1 MPSPAPR
8 VAVLG
13 AGPIGLDAA
22 LACVQ
27 AGLPVTVYEAGD
39 TVGAHVR
46 AWGHVRLFTPWA
58 MNTSPRMRAHHVRE
72 HATDTGDRC
81 PTGAELDARVL
92 QPIARSPALR
102 ERIKLRHK
110 VVAIARDGLL
120 KHEDIAG
127 AARAAAPFRLLLD
140 TPDGERETFA
150 DVVVDAT
157 GTYGTANALGDG
169 GIPAPGERALTH
181 RITRTLPR
189 VQDPSE
195 WSGTVLLIGAGK
207 SAQTAARELAAL
219 PDTRLHWLVRNPQ
232 PTWGQ
237 VPRDTLPARQEL
249 VDSSRQLTAGH
260 HPRVTMHTGTR
271 ITALTEETGRIR
283 ATLAT
288 PTGPG
293 ELVADHLIALT
304 GHVGDPTIYRQLQ
317 VHECYATAAPMNLS
331 ASVLGADTADCL
343 AQPAPGAVTLANPE
357 PNFYILG
364 AKSYGRMNT
373 FLLRTGYEQVDHLQ
387 ERLMASRT

>member
-1 MPSPAPR
+1 MPSRAPR

-22 LACVQ
+22 LACVD

-39 TVGAHVR
+39 AVGAHVR

-58 MNTSPRMRAHHVRE
+58 MNTSPRMRAHHAR
-72 HATDTGDRC
+72 HHTTSIGDGC
-81 PTGAELDARVL
+81 PTGAELDAQVL
-92 QPIARSPALR
+92 QPIARSRALH

-110 VVAIARDGLL
+110 VVAIAREGLL

-140 TPDGERETFA
+140 TPDGEQETFA
-150 DVVVDAT
+150 DVVVDCT

-189 VQDPSE
+189 VGDPGA
-195 WSGTVLLIGAGK
+195 WSGTVLLVGAGK

-219 PDTRLHWLVRNPQ
+219 PGTRLHWLVRNAE
-232 PTWGQ
+232 PTWGE
-237 VPRDTLPARQEL
+237 VPHDTLPARQEL

-260 HPRVTMHTGTR
+260 HRRVTVHTGTR
-271 ITALTEETGRIR
+271 ITALGEDAGRIR
-283 ATLAT
+283 ASLVTT
-288 PTGPG
+288 TGPG
-293 ELVADHLIALT
+293 ELAADYLIALT
-304 GHVGDPTIYRQLQ
+304 GYVGDPTIYRQLQ
-317 VHECYATAAPMNLS
+317 VHECYATGAPMNLS
-331 ASVLGADTADCL
+331 AAVLGAASADCL
-343 AQPAPGAVTLANPE
+343 AQPVPGADTLRNPE
-357 PNFYILG
+357 PDFYLLG

-387 ERLMASRT
+387 ARLRTSRV